1 MALPPTSRYKQ
12 GIKLAGVLYFH
23 RISDVRM
30 GGAPLKNFK
39 MFRKLCGER
48 ALQNVVIVT
57 NMWEEVKGQVGER
70 REAEL
75 KGKDIFFKSVLENGA
90 RMARHKNTTS
100 SAQDI
105 LRLILDNR
113 PLPLCIQVE
122 LVDEHRCITETS
134 AGEELNQELNTRIRK
149 HREDIRALEE
159 EMQQAMRDKDE
170 EIRRRLEEETQK
182 MRYEARMIE
191 VEAERMASDYQR
203 RKQELKAL
211 ETQLAEQEAASHG
224 NWFPRFTLEPDF
236 FSVVI
241 TTWATLIA
249 SAILPT
255 PEVVMST
262 LLAAILSTARTRSQ

>member
-1 MALPPTSRYKQ
+1 MSRYKR

-57 NMWEEVKGQVGER
+57 NMWGEVKGQVGER

-122 LVDEHRCITETS
+122 LVDEHRCISETS
-134 AGEELNQELNTRIRK
+134 AGEELNRELNARIRK
-149 HREDIRALEE
+149 HKENMQALEE
-159 EMQQAMRDKDE
+159 ELQQAMKDKDE
-170 EIRRRLEEETQK
+170 EIRRELELEANK
-182 MRYEARMIE
+182 MQCEAKRIE
-191 VEAERMASDYQR
+191 DEAKRMAFDYQR
-203 RKQELKAL
+203 RERELNAL
-211 ETQLAEQEAASHG
+211 ETLLAEQEAASRG
-224 NWFPRFTLEPDF
+224 NRFPRFTLEPNF

-241 TTWATLIA
+241 ATWTTLLT
-249 SAILPT
+249 SAILPM
-255 PEVVMST
+255 PEVVLST
-262 LLAAILSTARTRSQ
+262 LLAAIISSARPNPDPQ

>member
-1 MALPPTSRYKQ
+1 VALPPTSRYKQ